1 MNRSGEWTVKKPSR
15 PPLLSSTTC
24 MWLGRRGVPWYSPA
38 PTPLAW
44 RQARPMARQRAAAL
58 EIVSVITDFL
68 MSRKQKEMCI
78 LFYELPFLSCQAGNT
93 CIKLGRH
100 SHKPSHLT
108 LSLHFPVSSCGCT
121 EQQCRKKKKKPEKLA
136 FSTDPYGSDATPP
149 VLIPPSHVTAQG
161 REVPL

>member
-1 MNRSGEWTVKKPSR
+1 MNRSGEWSLKKPSR
-15 PPLLSSTTC
+15 PPLLSSTMC
-24 MWLGRRGVPWYSPA
+24 MWLGRRDVPWYSPA

-93 CIKLGRH
+93 CMKLGRH

-121 EQQCRKKKKKPEKLA
+121 EQQCRKKEEKA
-136 FSTDPYGSDATPP
+136 
-149 VLIPPSHVTAQG
+149 
-161 REVPL
+161 REAGFLHRSIWE